1 MYKLLKAAM
10 PSQVKLWLQSFLQ
23 KVSLLLSGFF
33 ANYQWT
39 ASLYYSLFSRQFARE
54 HKAVLQG
61 RAAYRRSLTQVGQSS
76 ALLRRNIH
84 RLEKGLIMQPR
95 RAVFASDYIMETV
108 VVYVKAVQQAT
119 LCDAEL
125 KWATD
130 VLTEYFAVVQDNAV
144 IAKARA
150 LFQSAAQ
157 SVVDTPSVPYA
168 HQTLPPAAVSFA
180 DLSALFLRR
189 RSVRWYQ
196 QKTVE
201 PELIRQAV
209 NIATLAPSACNRQP
223 YRFDLLSNPEDAA
236 EIARCA
242 MGTTGFADNIPCLI
256 VVVGDLSCYPAERDR
271 HVIYIDSSLATMQL
285 MLALETLGLST
296 CPINWPD
303 IEEREVQL
311 QKKLGLAYYERPVM
325 LLAVG
330 YADPLG
336 GIPYSQKKTDA
347 LLVREVKIGTKQ
359 SDHSARTHIEVER

>member
-1 MYKLLKAAM
+1 MKKWLFTLFSTEQKAA
-10 PSQVKLWLQSFLQ
+10 VKSRLLEINFFLIR
-23 KVSLLLSGFF
+23 LFAHHALLS
-33 ANYQWT
+33 
-39 ASLYYSLFSRQFARE
+39 SLYYFLFSRQFDRE

-61 RAAYRRSLTQVGQSS
+61 RLLYQGSLNQIGRSS
-76 ALLRRNIH
+76 ALIRRNIH

-95 RAVFASDYIMETV
+95 RAVFASDYITETV
-108 VVYVKAVQQAT
+108 VVYLKAVQQAT

-130 VLTEYFAVVQDNAV
+130 VLTEYFAVVQDNTV

-150 LFQSAAQ
+150 MFNSAPKAPKAATAAT
-157 SVVDTPSVPYA
+157 SIPYA

-196 QKTVE
+196 QKTVD

-223 YRFDLLSNPEDAA
+223 YRFDLLSNPVDAA
-236 EIARCA
+236 DIARCA

-271 HVIYIDSSLATMQL
+271 HVIYIDASLAAMQL

-303 IEEREVQL
+303 IEGREAIL
-311 QKKLGLAYYERPVM
+311 QNKLGLGFHERPVM
-325 LLAVG
+325 LMAVG
-330 YADPLG
+330 HADPQG
-336 GIPYSQKKTDA
+336 GVPFSQKKTDE
-347 LLVREVKIGTKQ
+347 LLLRDVRIS
-359 SDHSARTHIEVER
+359 SD

>member
-1 MYKLLKAAM
+1 MLRESFEKLQLVPA
-10 PSQVKLWLQSFLQ
+10 F
-23 KVSLLLSGFF
+23 LLSRY
-33 ANYQWT
+33 AVL
-39 ASLYYSLFSRQFARE
+39 ASLYYLLFSRQFDRE

-61 RAAYRRSLTQVGQSS
+61 RLEYKRSLKQIGRSS
-76 ALLRRNIH
+76 ALIRRNIH

-95 RAVFASDYIMETV
+95 RAVFASDYISETV
-108 VVYVKAVQQAT
+108 AVYAKAVEQAS
-119 LCDAEL
+119 LCEAEF

-130 VLTEYFAVVQDNAV
+130 VLTQYFAVVEDNAV

-150 LFQSAAQ
+150 LFDSTQTSA
-157 SVVDTPSVPYA
+157 VVATSIPYA
-168 HQTLPPAAVSFA
+168 HHTLASAGVSFA

-196 QKTVE
+196 QKAVD
-201 PELIRQAV
+201 PALIRQAV

-223 YRFDLLSNPEDAA
+223 YRFDLLSNASDAA

-271 HVIYIDSSLATMQL
+271 HVIYIDASLAAMQL

-303 IEEREVQL
+303 IEEREARL
-311 QKKLGLAYYERPVM
+311 QKKLGLAYHERPVM
-325 LLAVG
+325 LMAVG
-330 YADPLG
+330 YADPDG
-336 GIPYSQKKTDA
+336 GVAFSQKKTDE
-347 LLVREVKIGTKQ
+347 LLLR
-359 SDHSARTHIEVER
+359 HIQNLSE

>member
-1 MYKLLKAAM
+1 VIKFFLKKLLVVE
-10 PSQVKLWLQSFLQ
+10 QRQRLRERLDKLKLLPAF
-23 KVSLLLSGFF
+23 LLSRY
-33 ANYQWT
+33 AVL
-39 ASLYYSLFSRQFARE
+39 ASLHYLLFSRQFDRE

-61 RAAYRRSLTQVGQSS
+61 QLEYRKSLRRIGTSS
-76 ALLRRNIH
+76 ALIRRNIH

-95 RAVFASDYIMETV
+95 RAVFASDYISETV
-108 VVYVKAVQQAT
+108 AVYAKAVEQST

-130 VLTEYFAVVQDNAV
+130 VLTEYFAVVEDNAV

-150 LFQSAAQ
+150 VFSGTQKSEVNPT
-157 SVVDTPSVPYA
+157 SIPYQ
-168 HQTLPPAAVSFA
+168 HKELPTATIDFSS
-180 DLSALFLRR
+180 LSSLFLRR

-196 QKTVE
+196 QKAVD
-201 PELIRQAV
+201 PELIRRAV

-223 YRFDLLSNPEDAA
+223 YRFDLLSKPADAA

-271 HVIYIDSSLATMQL
+271 HVIYIDASLAAMQL

-303 IEEREVQL
+303 IEEREAKL
-311 QKKLGLAYYERPVM
+311 QKKLGLAYHERPVM
-325 LLAVG
+325 LMAVG
-330 YADPLG
+330 YADPQG
-336 GIPYSQKKTDA
+336 GIAFSQKKTDE
-347 LLVREVKIGTKQ
+347 LLLRQVKIE
-359 SDHSARTHIEVER
+359 DE

>member
-1 MYKLLKAAM
+1 LK
-10 PSQVKLWLQSFLQ
+10 QI
-23 KVSLLLSGFF
+23 G
-33 ANYQWT
+33 
-39 ASLYYSLFSRQFARE
+39 
-54 HKAVLQG
+54 H
-61 RAAYRRSLTQVGQSS
+61 SS
-76 ALLRRNIH
+76 VLLRRNIH
-84 RLEKGLIMQPR
+84 RLEKGLIMQSR

-108 VVYVKAVQQAT
+108 VVYLNAVQQAT
-119 LCDAEL
+119 LCGAEL

-130 VLTEYFAVVQDNAV
+130 VLTEYFSVVQDNTV

-150 LFQSAAQ
+150 LFQSSAQ

-168 HQTLPPAAVSFA
+168 HQTLQPAAVSFA

-209 NIATLAPSACNRQP
+209 NIASQAPSACNRQP
-223 YRFDLLSNPEDAA
+223 YRFDLLSTPSDAA
-236 EIARCA
+236 EIARYA

-271 HVIYIDSSLATMQL
+271 HVIYIDASLASMQL

-303 IEEREVQL
+303 IEEREARL

-336 GIPYSQKKTDA
+336 GIPYSQKKTDE
-347 LLVREVKIGTKQ
+347 LLVRQI
-359 SDHSARTHIEVER
+359 SL

>member
-1 MYKLLKAAM
+1 MKKWLFTLFSTEQKAA
-10 PSQVKLWLQSFLQ
+10 VKSRLLEINLFLIR
-23 KVSLLLSGFF
+23 LFAHHTLLS
-33 ANYQWT
+33 
-39 ASLYYSLFSRQFARE
+39 SLYYFLFSRQFDRE

-61 RAAYRRSLTQVGQSS
+61 RMFYQRSLTHIGRSS
-76 ALLRRNIH
+76 ALIRRNIH

-95 RAVFASDYIMETV
+95 RAVFASDYITETV
-108 VVYVKAVQQAT
+108 LVYSKAVQQAT
-119 LCDAEL
+119 LCEAEL

-130 VLTEYFAVVQDNAV
+130 VLAEYFAVVDDTKV

-150 LFQSAAQ
+150 LFNSTVKSETATAT
-157 SVVDTPSVPYA
+157 SIPYA
-168 HQTLPPAAVSFA
+168 HQTLAAAAVSFA

-223 YRFDLLSNPEDAA
+223 YRFDLLSNPLDAA

-256 VVVGDLSCYPAERDR
+256 VVIGDLSCYPAERDR
-271 HVIYIDSSLATMQL
+271 HVVYIDASLAAMQL

-303 IEEREVQL
+303 IEQREAKIQE
-311 QKKLGLAYYERPVM
+311 KLGLAYHERPVM
-325 LLAVG
+325 LMAVG
-330 YADPLG
+330 YADPQG
-336 GIPYSQKKTDA
+336 GVPFSQKKTDE
-347 LLVREVKIGTKQ
+347 LLIREVK
-359 SDHSARTHIEVER
+359 DVYRD

>member
-1 MYKLLKAAM
+1 MKQAIRHFVSPARRATIKNVLEKYKQPALKIFG
-10 PSQVKLWLQSFLQ
+10 SFGWCA
-23 KVSLLLSGFF
+23 SAYYFF
-33 ANYQWT
+33 
-39 ASLYYSLFSRQFARE
+39 FSRQFDRE

-61 RAAYRRSLTQVGQSS
+61 RMRYQGSLSQIGRSS

-95 RAVFASDYIMETV
+95 RAVFASDYISETV
-108 VVYVKAVQQAT
+108 EVYLKAVQQAT
-119 LCDAEL
+119 LCEAEL

-150 LFQSAAQ
+150 MFNGVPKVAATTT
-157 SVVDTPSVPYA
+157 SIPYA
-168 HQTLPPAAVSFA
+168 YETLPPAAVSFA
-180 DLSALFLRR
+180 DLSALFMRR

-196 QKTVE
+196 QKAVE

-223 YRFDLLSNPEDAA
+223 YRFDLLSNPLDAA
-236 EIARCA
+236 DIARCA

-256 VVVGDLSCYPAERDR
+256 VVIGDLSCYPAERDR
-271 HVIYIDSSLATMQL
+271 HVIYIDASLAAMQL

-303 IEEREVQL
+303 IEQREAIL
-311 QKKLGLAYYERPVM
+311 QKKLGLAYHERPVM
-325 LLAVG
+325 LMAVG
-330 YADPLG
+330 YADPQG
-336 GIPYSQKKTDA
+336 GIAFSQKKTDE
-347 LLVREVKIGTKQ
+347 LLVREIKMG
-359 SDHSARTHIEVER
+359 SDHIVNR

>member
-1 MYKLLKAAM
+1 MKKWLFTLFSTEQKAA
-10 PSQVKLWLQSFLQ
+10 VKSRLLEINFFLIR
-23 KVSLLLSGFF
+23 LFAHRALLS
-33 ANYQWT
+33 
-39 ASLYYSLFSRQFARE
+39 SLYYFLFSRQFDRE

-61 RAAYRRSLTQVGQSS
+61 RMLYQGSLSQIGRSS

-95 RAVFASDYIMETV
+95 RAVFATDYINETV
-108 VVYVKAVQQAT
+108 AVYLKAVQQAT
-119 LCDAEL
+119 LCEAEL

-130 VLTEYFAVVQDNAV
+130 VLTEYFTVVQYNAV

-150 LFQSAAQ
+150 MFSSASKPAAAAT
-157 SVVDTPSVPYA
+157 SIPYA
-168 HQTLPPAAVSFA
+168 YQTLPSAAVSFA

-196 QKTVE
+196 QKAVE

-223 YRFDLLSNPEDAA
+223 YRFDLLSNPLDAA
-236 EIARCA
+236 DIARCA

-271 HVIYIDSSLATMQL
+271 HVIYIDASLAAMQL

-303 IEEREVQL
+303 IEQREAIL
-311 QKKLGLAYYERPVM
+311 QQKLGLAYHERPVM
-325 LLAVG
+325 LMAVG
-330 YADPLG
+330 YADPQG
-336 GIPYSQKKTDA
+336 GIAFSQKKTDE
-347 LLVREVKIGTKQ
+347 LLVRDVRISSG
-359 SDHSARTHIEVER
+359 

>member
-1 MYKLLKAAM
+1 MSRLTPRKFVAGLLPEQSK
-10 PSQVKLWLQSFLQ
+10 SQLRHWSESCSLQLAS
-23 KVSLLLSGFF
+23 FF
-33 ANYQWT
+33 AANQWSAT
-39 ASLYYSLFSRQFARE
+39 IYYALFSKQFRRE
-54 HKAVLQG
+54 MRAVLAG
-61 RAAYRRSLTQVGQSS
+61 KVAYRRSLTQVGQSS

-108 VVYVKAVQQAT
+108 VVFVKATQQAT

-150 LFQSAAQ
+150 LFHSAGQ

-196 QKTVE
+196 QKTVD

-223 YRFDLLSNPEDAA
+223 YRFDLLSSPSDAA

-256 VVVGDLSCYPAERDR
+256 VVIGDLSCYPAERDR
-271 HVIYIDSSLATMQL
+271 HVIYIDASLATMQL

-303 IEEREVQL
+303 IEEREMQL

-336 GIPYSQKKTDA
+336 GIPYSQKKTDE
-347 LLVREVKIGTKQ
+347 LLVRQI
-359 SDHSARTHIEVER
+359 SL

>member
-1 MYKLLKAAM
+1 MSFLKLFIPPKLRFLLKSGIALIELF
-10 PSQVKLWLQSFLQ
+10 VIGF
-23 KVSLLLSGFF
+23 VSKNAVFSSAWYL
-33 ANYQWT
+33 
-39 ASLYYSLFSRQFARE
+39 LFSRQFDRE

-61 RAAYRRSLTQVGQSS
+61 RLQYKRSLKQVGRSS
-76 ALLRRNIH
+76 ALIRRNIH

-95 RAVFASDYIMETV
+95 RAVFASDYISETV
-108 VVYVKAVQQAT
+108 ALYAKAVEQAS
-119 LCDAEL
+119 LCDAEF

-130 VLTEYFAVVQDNAV
+130 VLTQYFAVVEDNAV

-150 LFQSAAQ
+150 LFHSTQESA
-157 SVVDTPSVPYA
+157 VVATSIPYA
-168 HQTLPPAAVSFA
+168 HQTLAAAKVSFA

-196 QKTVE
+196 QKAVD
-201 PELIRQAV
+201 PALIRQAV

-223 YRFDLLSNPEDAA
+223 YRFDLLSNASDAA

-271 HVIYIDSSLATMQL
+271 HVIYIDASLAAMQL

-303 IEEREVQL
+303 IEEREARL
-311 QKKLGLAYYERPVM
+311 QKKLGLAYHERPVM
-325 LLAVG
+325 LMAVG
-330 YADPLG
+330 YADPEG
-336 GIPYSQKKTDA
+336 GVAFSQKKTDE
-347 LLVREVKIGTKQ
+347 LLLRQI
-359 SDHSARTHIEVER
+359 HSLSE